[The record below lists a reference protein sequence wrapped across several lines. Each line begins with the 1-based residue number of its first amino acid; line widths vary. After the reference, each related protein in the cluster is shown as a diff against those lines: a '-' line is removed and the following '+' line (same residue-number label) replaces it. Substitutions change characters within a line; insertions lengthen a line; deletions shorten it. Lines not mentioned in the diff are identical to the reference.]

1 MAVTAG
7 AAETPV
13 TADALLGVIGKSTGV
28 MGLSFGIDAGYANG
42 WALNGWGFGAST
54 DLLAV

>member
-1 MAVTAG
+1 M
-7 AAETPV
+7 PV
-13 TADALLGVIGKSTGV
+13 TAVALLGMIGNSTGV

-42 WALNGWGFGAST
+42 WALNGWGLGAST